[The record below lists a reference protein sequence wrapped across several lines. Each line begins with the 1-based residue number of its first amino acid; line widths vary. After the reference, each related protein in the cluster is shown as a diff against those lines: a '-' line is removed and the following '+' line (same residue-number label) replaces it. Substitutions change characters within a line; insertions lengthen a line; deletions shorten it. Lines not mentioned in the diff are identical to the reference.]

1 MIKKIIISLL
11 CISMINCNVVL
22 AADKDAIGTTE
33 NLGIRS
39 NAIIDKTE
47 SEKIEKY
54 VQSIEENLETE
65 IIDEYGKKTGL
76 ELEVTDVEV
85 QKLNSNYERGL
96 GVSTYAATAKVKTK
110 SDSYKKYIIKAN
122 GVLTMKWSDG
132 KKANNKITGLKG
144 YWTIASGAFAS
155 GKIFWGSKYVTPTLA
170 PHSKSV
176 KSDFNVKINYK
187 SEDSVA
193 GKLRADSIAIIKAP
207 KSSKKYQ
214 FCIKVSPTILD

>member
-1 MIKKIIISLL
+1 
-11 CISMINCNVVL
+11 MINCNVVL

-85 QKLNSNYERGL
+85 QKLNSNYER
-96 GVSTYAATAKVKTK
+96 T
-110 SDSYKKYIIKAN
+110 
-122 GVLTMKWSDG
+122 WS
-132 KKANNKITGLKG
+132 KHLCSHCKG
-144 YWTIASGAFAS
+144 
-155 GKIFWGSKYVTPTLA
+155 
-170 PHSKSV
+170 
-176 KSDFNVKINYK
+176 
-187 SEDSVA
+187 
-193 GKLRADSIAIIKAP
+193 
-207 KSSKKYQ
+207 
-214 FCIKVSPTILD
+214 